1 MLNYLMH
8 LCADQMDLPYCTN
21 TACRGFRW
29 IPLHCMWV
37 SLNLHRLGCR
47 ACCRF
52 AFPKFFLKDKM
63 IIFVIETG
71 FDVEETS
78 VDGRDDIEGLD
89 ASAAH
94 VANLLSSE
102 PSDGTYISEYVHWRL
117 IVSFLLDNQLSA
129 NANY

>member
-1 MLNYLMH
+1 
-8 LCADQMDLPYCTN
+8 
-21 TACRGFRW
+21 
-29 IPLHCMWV
+29 
-37 SLNLHRLGCR
+37 
-47 ACCRF
+47 
-52 AFPKFFLKDKM
+52 M
-63 IIFVIETG
+63 ICFIETG

-102 PSDGTYISEYVHWRL
+102 PSDGTYISEYVHWKL

-129 NANY
+129 NANF